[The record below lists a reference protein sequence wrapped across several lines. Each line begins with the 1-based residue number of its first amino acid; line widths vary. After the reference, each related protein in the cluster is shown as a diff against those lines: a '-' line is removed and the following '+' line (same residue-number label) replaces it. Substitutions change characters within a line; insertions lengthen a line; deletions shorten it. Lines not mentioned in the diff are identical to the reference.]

1 MFIIPQL
8 DPYGKRDF
16 MNILVSACLL
26 GAACKYSG
34 SDNLCPAL
42 VEALHSGGHTAVPI
56 CPEIYGGL
64 PTPRPP
70 AERRGSR
77 VVTEA
82 GADVTAQYEK
92 GAAEALKL
100 ARLNGCRTAVLK
112 ANSPS
117 CGCGTIYDGSFSHR
131 KIPGDGVAAQALKA
145 AGLTVYTEENFK
157 ELLPG
162 EAQQS

>member
-16 MNILVSACLL
+16 MNILISACLL

-34 SDNLCPAL
+34 KDNLCPAL
-42 VEALHSGGHTAVPI
+42 VEALHRGGHTAVPV

-70 AERRGSR
+70 AERRGDR

-100 ARLNGCRTAVLK
+100 ARLNGCRAAVLK

-145 AGLTVYTEENFK
+145 AGLAVYTEENFE

-162 EAQQS
+162 EAQNP

>member
-1 MFIIPQL
+1 
-8 DPYGKRDF
+8 

-34 SDNLCPAL
+34 GDNLCPAL
-42 VEALHSGGHTAVPI
+42 VDTLQKGGHTAVPV

-70 AERRGSR
+70 AERKGDR

-82 GADVTAQYEK
+82 GTDVTAQYKK

-100 ARLNGCRTAVLK
+100 ARINGCRTAVLK

-117 CGCGTIYDGSFSHR
+117 CGCGTVYDGSFSHR
-131 KIPGDGVAAQALKA
+131 KIPGDGVAAQALKE
-145 AGLTVYTEENFK
+145 AGLRVCTEENF
-157 ELLPG
+157 EQLLPG